1 MTYIICTT
9 YYKHTVYENVTS
21 RSPTIQAQN
30 QVQKKKLVPVYP
42 GTQNIKKKIFMTN
55 TKIRFVYH
63 NVHTTQIH
71 FY

>member
-30 QVQKKKLVPVYP
+30 QVQKKKISASVPRHTKHP
-42 GTQNIKKKIFMTN
+42 KKNIYDQHKD
-55 TKIRFVYH
+55 
-63 NVHTTQIH
+63 
-71 FY
+71 